1 MAILI
6 ETNEYQTPITEELLS
21 QYPEEVVQQFTEI
34 VNIVPFIKKLMN
46 PSRPKI
52 EDLPRDKEGR
62 AIVDITNPPI
72 YKDAE

>member
-34 VNIVPFIKKLMN
+34 VNIVPFIKNLIN
-46 PSRPKI
+46 PNNKS
-52 EDLPRDKEGR
+52 
-62 AIVDITNPPI
+62 
-72 YKDAE
+72 